1 MRTSSPWTAAT
12 LALAAVA
19 WAVGVS
25 GSDYVSEVQEWRR
38 QREARLTAE
47 DGWLAVTGLFWL
59 QAGDSAIGSQPG
71 SAILLPPDAPA
82 RVGRLVHSE
91 GRTRIWIEP
100 GIEATLGGRPLGAEA
115 QDLTPEGDALRVG
128 RLALT
133 LIRRDGRVA
142 VRLRDPESEA
152 RRRFAGL
159 DWFPVDPAYRVT
171 ARWVAYAPPR
181 VLKVPSV
188 VGYTTDLPCPG
199 QAVFRFGG
207 RELRLEPVLESDDAT
222 ELFFIFRDSTARRET
237 YGGGRFLY
245 ADLPRDGVV
254 VLDFNKAYSPPCAFT
269 KYATCPLPPR
279 QNQLAVPIPAG
290 ERFTGH

>member
-181 VLKVPSV
+181 ILKVPSV
-188 VGYTTDLPCPG
+188 VGYVTDLPCPG
-199 QAVFRFGG
+199 QAVFRLGD
-207 RELRLEPVLESDDAT
+207 RELRLEPVLESEDAT

-245 ADLPRDGVV
+245 TDLPRDGTL

-269 KYATCPLPPR
+269 NYATCPLPPR
-279 QNQLAVPIPAG
+279 QNQLAVPIRAG
-290 ERFTGH
+290 EKSTGH